1 VTAPLSVNQK
11 EKLGRALGKKLG
23 HPFAFTFTEVDEIPH
38 APSGKYEDFRSEV
51 T

>member
-1 VTAPLSVNQK
+1 MLCVWRLQSACANIGAPKRFS
-11 EKLGRALGKKLG
+11 

-38 APSGKYEDFRSEV
+38 APSGKYEDSRSEL